1 MKVRTHVLILMLISF
16 GGSCLLGT
24 LAFWTYSHYNNK
36 RKELDD
42 ATFQILD
49 RGIFSLAK
57 SFTKSVREY
66 ITSLDVN
73 KNSIFDATNDEGIFL
88 WTRILAKLSEIKF
101 NESVLRE
108 NILQYPD

>member
-49 RGIFSLAK
+49 EGIFSLAK

-66 ITSLDVN
+66 IT
-73 KNSIFDATNDEGIFL
+73 
-88 WTRILAKLSEIKF
+88 RILEISCQRLNLMMVRILPPKLRRVF
-101 NESVLRE
+101 
-108 NILQYPD
+108 